1 MVSITSLYASLC
13 GLLIL
18 MLAVRVVYLRRKNK
32 VGIGSGGVNDLRR
45 AVRVHANAIEYI
57 PIVLI
62 LMAALELNGVN
73 GWLMHVLG
81 SLLVVSRL
89 LHAQGLSGSP
99 GVSFGRFWG
108 TLITWAVIIISAV
121 ANIWQFFTH

>member
-1 MVSITSLYASLC
+1 MISITSLYASLC
-13 GLLIL
+13 GILIL
-18 MLAVRVVYLRRKNK
+18 ALAIRVVYLRRKNK
-32 VGIGSGGVNDLRR
+32 VGIGNGGVDDLRR

-57 PIVLI
+57 PIALI

-73 GWLMHVLG
+73 GWLMHALG
-81 SLLVVSRL
+81 SLLVLSRL

-108 TLITWAVIIISAV
+108 TLVTWIVIIISVV
-121 ANIWQFFTH
+121 ANLVQFFAN

>member
-1 MVSITSLYASLC
+1 MISITSLYASLC
-13 GLLIL
+13 GILIL
-18 MLAVRVVYLRRKNK
+18 ALAIRVVYLRRKNK
-32 VGIGSGGVNDLRR
+32 VGIGNGGVDDLRR

-81 SLLVVSRL
+81 SLFVLSRL

-108 TLITWAVIIISAV
+108 TLVTWIVIIISVV
-121 ANIWQFFTH
+121 ANLVQFFAN